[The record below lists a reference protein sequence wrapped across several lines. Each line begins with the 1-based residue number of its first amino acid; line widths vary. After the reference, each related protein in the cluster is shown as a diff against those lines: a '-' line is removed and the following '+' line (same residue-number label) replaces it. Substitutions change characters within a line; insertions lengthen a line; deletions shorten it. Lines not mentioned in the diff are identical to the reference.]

1 MTGSVHLSA
10 SIVVVGPQ
18 RLQLNKYIKK
28 LNSFHNDKFSGK
40 SATKTAAAADTF
52 VICVFCPLS

>member
-10 SIVVVGPQ
+10 SIVVVVPQ

-28 LNSFHNDKFSGK
+28 
-40 SATKTAAAADTF
+40 TKLF
-52 VICVFCPLS
+52 PQ